1 VPIDFPARRQ
11 YIPFMEMPKV
21 AIVTGASRGIGA
33 AIARELAARGI
44 AVVVNYA
51 SRAAEAEKVVNEIES
66 QGGKALPVQ
75 ADVSVAD
82 DVERLFDEA
91 EEAFGAV
98 DVLVNSAG
106 TIQPGMVPIGATD
119 DALFERLVNV
129 NFKGTFHTMRLA
141 AKRLRSGGSVVNLS
155 TSVVAMKLPGYGI
168 YAATKA
174 AVEAMTAIFA
184 REMRGR
190 GITVNAVAPG
200 PTATELFLGGK
211 TPEQVEALAK
221 MAPLERIAQPVDIA
235 RVVVFLATEEGS
247 WVNGQTIRANGGIV

>member
-1 VPIDFPARRQ
+1 
-11 YIPFMEMPKV
+11 MEMPKV

>member
-1 VPIDFPARRQ
+1 
-11 YIPFMEMPKV
+11 
-21 AIVTGASRGIGA
+21 VTGASRGIGA

-51 SRAAEAEKVVNEIES
+51 SRAAEAEKVVHDIES
-66 QGGKALPVQ
+66 RGGRALPVQ

-98 DVLVNSAG
+98 DILVNSAG
-106 TIQPGMVPIGATD
+106 TIQPGMVPIGSTD

-129 NFKGTFHTMRLA
+129 NFRGTFHTMRLA

-155 TSVVAMKLPGYGI
+155 TSVVAMKLLGYGI

-184 REMRGR
+184 KEMRGR

-200 PTATELFLGGK
+200 PTATELFLNGK

-235 RVVVFLATEEGS
+235 RVVAFLAGEEGS

>member
-1 VPIDFPARRQ
+1 
-11 YIPFMEMPKV
+11 METSKA

-51 SRAAEAEKVVNEIES
+51 SRAAEAEKVVHDIES
-66 QGGKALPVQ
+66 RGGRALPVQ

-98 DVLVNSAG
+98 DILVNSAG
-106 TIQPGMVPIGATD
+106 TIQPGMVPIGSTD

-129 NFKGTFHTMRLA
+129 NFRGTFHTMRLA

-155 TSVVAMKLPGYGI
+155 TSVVAMKLLGYGI

-184 REMRGR
+184 KEMRGR

-200 PTATELFLGGK
+200 PTATELFLNGK

-235 RVVVFLATEEGS
+235 RVVAFLAGEEGS